1 MKEFHTQSCF
11 IVFVWGIVDK
21 EPLAYGGYPHE
32 AVVCLDYFSYFA
44 ADDDAELCG
53 DVEV

>member
-1 MKEFHTQSCF
+1 MVAIH
-11 IVFVWGIVDK
+11 I
-21 EPLAYGGYPHE
+21 EP
-32 AVVCLDYFSYFA
+32 VVCLDYFSYFA

>member
-1 MKEFHTQSCF
+1 MVAIHMR
-11 IVFVWGIVDK
+11 
-21 EPLAYGGYPHE
+21 PLC
-32 AVVCLDYFSYFA
+32 VLTIFSYFA